1 MDSNQ
6 VSNQFTI
13 DNIISEPNIFLKN
26 STQQQLEKII
36 QQSNNTYY
44 NNESIMSDEIYDIL
58 KDGLVQLY
66 PKSKLVNSIG
76 STVTSNKVKLPTHL
90 GSMSKI
96 KPDTGEL
103 KKWLTKF
110 TGKKVISDKL
120 DGFSLLIDFSSDNPN
135 AYTRGDGSYGQSIS
149 WLLEYIKIGNLEK
162 GMVRGE
168 VVISK
173 DNWGILKKKYPKY
186 SNPRNLVSGYVGR
199 KQVSGDILQY
209 FDFVAYEYITQK
221 PLKSSEQLKILE
233 ENGFNVVYHVLTNTV
248 TNSSLSQSLLDRR
261 ENSPYEVDGI
271 IVTDDQSHLRPNEKN
286 PKYAIAF
293 KMVLDDQCAEVH
305 VLGITWHPTMYG
317 GLTPVVQVSE
327 VILDGAKINNVTA
340 NNARFVIKNSI
351 GGPFR
356 AGSIVKITRSGGV
369 IPKILK
375 VVKGHPGN
383 PIDCLPHKD
392 KYQYH
397 WDKNGV
403 NIELDDPD
411 SNPIVRRKRVEH
423 FFNVLDVP
431 NFKTGMVEKV
441 IENGYDTIPKI
452 LNMTREKLL
461 EMDGVKDKLAEKIY
475 NGIKKK
481 YGKASLVDLIAG
493 TTLFGKGFGR
503 RKAKPII
510 ENIPN
515 ILDIDISNPVQK
527 EKLYQEIVS
536 LNGFSDIS
544 AQKFIS
550 GWGKFKQFYH
560 TLPKID
566 FKKQSTKKKKIMIKK
581 KSSTKSE
588 TKLDSIHGN
597 RIYVFT
603 GCRASDDLKENII
616 DCGGIIE
623 DRIKKGVTHLVVKD
637 GNYNQT
643 SKVKAAISKGIQII
657 TLDSIS

>member
-1 MDSNQ
+1 MLLSQNF
-6 VSNQFTI
+6 SL
-13 DNIISEPNIFLKN
+13 DNIISEPNTFIKKATRQEMEDILNMANKD
-26 STQQQLEKII
+26 
-36 QQSNNTYY
+36 YY
-44 NNESIMSDEIYDIL
+44 NGESKMSDEIYDIL
-58 KDGLVQLY
+58 KESLEKKY
-66 PKSKLVNSIG
+66 PQSSLLQDIG
-76 STVTSNKVKLPTHL
+76 ADVTSNKVKLPTHL

-96 KPDTGEL
+96 KPDTREL
-103 KKWLTKF
+103 TKWLTKY
-110 TGKKVISDKL
+110 TGTKVLSDKL
-120 DGFSLLIDFSSDNPN
+120 DGFSLLIDFDTPEPQ
-135 AYTRGDGSYGQSIS
+135 AYTRGDGHYGQLIT
-149 WLLEYIKIGNLEK
+149 WLLGYINIGHLEK

-209 FDFVAYEYITQK
+209 FDFVAYEYITIE
-221 PLKSSEQLKILE
+221 PLKSSQQLQILE
-233 ENGFNVVYHVLTNTV
+233 ENGFNVVYHFSANTV
-248 TNSSLSQSLLDRR
+248 TNNSLSQSLLDRR

-271 IVTDDQSHLRPNEKN
+271 IVTDNIPHQRPTEKN
-286 PKYAIAF
+286 PKYSIAF
-293 KMVLDDQCAEVH
+293 KMVLDDQCAEVY

-327 VILDGAKINNVTA
+327 VTLDGAKINNVTA

-375 VVKGHPGN
+375 VVKGHTGN

-397 WDKNGV
+397 WDENGV
-403 NIELDDPD
+403 NIELDDPEN
-411 SNPIVRRKRVEH
+411 NPIVRRKRVEH
-423 FFNVLDVP
+423 LFNVLDVP

-452 LNMTREKLL
+452 LNMTRENLL
-461 EMDGVKDKLAEKIY
+461 EMDGVKDKLADKIY

-503 RKAKPII
+503 RKSKPII

-515 ILDIDISNPVQK
+515 ILKIDISDPVQK
-527 EKLYQEIVS
+527 EKLYQKIVS

-544 AQKFIS
+544 AKKFIA

-566 FKKQSTKKKKIMIKK
+566 FKKQSIEKKKILIKKKKASIKY
-581 KSSTKSE
+581 E
-588 TKLDSIHGN
+588 TKLYSIHCN
-597 RIYVFT
+597 RVYVFT
-603 GCRASDDLKENII
+603 GCRASDDLKEDII

-637 GNYNQT
+637 GNYKQT

-657 TLDSIS
+657 TLDKLI

>member
-1 MDSNQ
+1 MLLSQNF
-6 VSNQFTI
+6 SL
-13 DNIISEPNIFLKN
+13 DNIISEPNTFIKKATRQEMEDIL
-26 STQQQLEKII
+26 
-36 QQSNNTYY
+36 NTANKEYY
-44 NNESIMSDEIYDIL
+44 NGESKMSDEIYDIL
-58 KDGLVQLY
+58 KESLEKKY
-66 PKSKLVNSIG
+66 PQSSLLQDIG
-76 STVTSNKVKLPTHL
+76 ADVTSNKVKLPTHL

-103 KKWLTKF
+103 TKWLTKYPG
-110 TGKKVISDKL
+110 TKVLSDKL
-120 DGFSLLIDFSSDNPN
+120 DGFSLLIDFNSLEPQ
-135 AYTRGDGSYGQSIS
+135 AYTRGDGRYGQSIT
-149 WLLEYIKIGNLEK
+149 WLLKYINIGHLEN
-162 GMVRGE
+162 GRVRGE

-199 KQVSGDILQY
+199 KQVSDDILQY
-209 FDFVAYEYITQK
+209 FDFVAYEYITIE
-221 PLKSSEQLKILE
+221 PLKSSQQLKILE
-233 ENGFNVVYHVLTNTV
+233 ENGFNVVYHFSANTV
-248 TNSSLSQSLLDRR
+248 TNNSLSQFLLDRR

-271 IVTDDQSHLRPNEKN
+271 IVTDNIPHQRPTEKN
-286 PKYAIAF
+286 PKYSIAF
-293 KMVLDDQCAEVH
+293 KMVLDDQCAEVY

-327 VILDGAKINNVTA
+327 VTLDGAKINNVTA

-397 WDKNGV
+397 WDENGV
-403 NIELDDPD
+403 NIVLDNPD
-411 SNPIVRRKRVEH
+411 ENPIVRRKRVEH

-452 LNMTREKLL
+452 LNMSRKNLL
-461 EMDGVKDKLAEKIY
+461 EMDGVKEKLAEKIY
-475 NGIKKK
+475 SGIKKK
-481 YGKASLVDLIAG
+481 YDKASLVDLIAG

-515 ILDIDISNPVQK
+515 ILEIDITDPVQK
-527 EKLYQEIVS
+527 ETLYQKIVS
-536 LNGFSDIS
+536 LKGFSDIS

-566 FKKQSTKKKKIMIKK
+566 FKKQSIKKKKIMIKK

-588 TKLDSIHGN
+588 TKSDSIHGN

-603 GCRASDDLKENII
+603 GCRATDDLKEDII

-637 GNYNQT
+637 GNYKQT
-643 SKVKAAISKGIQII
+643 SKVKAAISKGIKII